1 MEVRELNLVR
11 ERQMSIIYTDKGLYQ
26 LVPYASENEL
36 EEAIQ
41 KVKSELFGNNRIY
54 LDIKKK
60 IGKRG
65 IQENIPDGYLID
77 LSGKE
82 PKLYFV
88 ENELVDHDALRHI
101 AVQIMQFS
109 IAFEANP
116 RKVRDILFHELHH
129 NEEIRHIC
137 NSYISSHGYRNLD
150 HLLDCLIVTPFS
162 VLIVIDGEHS
172 KLENSIIQKFN
183 FSVDVIRLARYRNS
197 ENDYF
202 YAFEPFLQDVIIN
215 NIGLTETSNV
225 NVDEVDTII
234 IPARASGF
242 QEVFINENR
251 WYEIRMES
259 SMRKKIKYI
268 AAYQVAPISAI
279 THIATI
285 KSIEPWGDNGKW
297 VINFEDTA
305 EKIEPIPLK
314 KDGTVKAP
322 QAPRYAVKDKLFQA
336 GTLEDIWSAASI

>member
-1 MEVRELNLVR
+1 MEE
-11 ERQMSIIYTDKGLYQ
+11 S
-26 LVPYASENEL
+26 
-36 EEAIQ
+36 IQ

-60 IGKRG
+60 IGKKG

-77 LSGKE
+77 LSSKE

-109 IAFEANP
+109 IAFEVHP
-116 RKVRDILFHELHH
+116 RKVRDILFNELHH
-129 NEEIRHIC
+129 NEKIRNIC
-137 NSYISSHGYRNLD
+137 DNYISSHGYRNLD
-150 HLLDCLIVTPFS
+150 HLLDCLIANPFS

-183 FSVDVIRLARYRNS
+183 FSVDIIRLARYRNS
-197 ENDYF
+197 ENNYF
-202 YAFEPFLQDVIIN
+202 YMFEPFLQDVVIN

-234 IPARASGF
+234 IPARDNGF
-242 QEVFINENR
+242 KEVFINERR

-259 SMRKKIKYI
+259 SMRQKIKYI

-279 THIATI
+279 THLATI

-305 EKIEPIPLK
+305 EEIELIPLK
-314 KDGTVKAP
+314 KDGKVKAP
-322 QAPRYAVKDKLFQA
+322 QAPRYAVKDKLLQA
-336 GTLEDIWSAASI
+336 KTLEDIWGGLQLSSVALAD